1 MNGTALA
8 GTAPARTSAVRP
20 GTGLGRSDRERPV
33 MEENLLGGLS
43 ESDRHLVLSKM
54 SRRTYGTGEM
64 LILDGDVGDSMHI
77 IEEGKVAVR
86 KSTTRG
92 EVVTLTILG
101 PGASFGEQALLSAGA
116 RRTAHIVALEPV
128 VTRVMYRSDF
138 EALRRRHPAVERF
151 LVDALAAQVRR
162 LSGQVVDAL
171 YLHADQ
177 RVVKRLVDLAALY
190 DVGRPAIEI
199 PLRQEDLASM
209 AGITRPTANRVLR
222 QLAASGLISVRRGRT
237 TVLDQPGL
245 RRLLG

>member
-1 MNGTALA
+1 MD
-8 GTAPARTSAVRP
+8 S
-20 GTGLGRSDRERPV
+20 
-33 MEENLLGGLS
+33 NLLDGLS
-43 ESDRHLVLSKM
+43 DPDRDLVLSRM
-54 SRRTYGTGEM
+54 SRRSYAVGEM

-77 IEEGKVAVR
+77 IEQGKVAVR
-86 KSTTRG
+86 KSTVRG

-101 PGASFGEQALLSAGA
+101 PGASFGEQALLSTAA

-138 EALRRRHPAVERF
+138 EALRRRHPTVERF
-151 LVDALAAQVRR
+151 LVDALAEQVRR

-177 RVVKRLVDLAALY
+177 RVVKRLVDLASLY
-190 DVGRPAIEI
+190 DVGRTAIEI

-222 QLAASGLISVRRGRT
+222 QLAATGVITVRRGRT
-237 TVLDQPGL
+237 TVLDQAGL

>member
-1 MNGTALA
+1 MDT
-8 GTAPARTSAVRP
+8 
-20 GTGLGRSDRERPV
+20 
-33 MEENLLGGLS
+33 NLLDGLS
-43 ESDRHLVLSKM
+43 DPDRDLVLARM
-54 SRRTYGTGEM
+54 ARRSYSAGEM

-77 IEEGKVAVR
+77 IEQGKVAVR
-86 KSTTRG
+86 KSTVRG

-101 PGASFGEQALLSAGA
+101 PGASFGEQALLSTSA

-128 VTRVMYRSDF
+128 VTRAMYRSDF

-151 LVDALAAQVRR
+151 LVDALAEQVRR

-190 DVGRPAIEI
+190 DVGRTAIEI

-222 QLAASGLISVRRGRT
+222 QLAATGLITVHRGRT
-237 TVLDQPGL
+237 TVLDQAGL

>member
-1 MNGTALA
+1 MD
-8 GTAPARTSAVRP
+8 S
-20 GTGLGRSDRERPV
+20 
-33 MEENLLGGLS
+33 NLLDGLS
-43 ESDRHLVLSKM
+43 DPDRDLVLSRM
-54 SRRTYGTGEM
+54 SRRTYSVGEM

-77 IEEGKVAVR
+77 IEQGKVAVR
-86 KSTTRG
+86 KSTVRG

-101 PGASFGEQALLSAGA
+101 PGASFGEQALLSTAA

-138 EALRRRHPAVERF
+138 EALRRRHPTVERF
-151 LVDALAAQVRR
+151 LVDALAEQVRR

-177 RVVKRLVDLAALY
+177 RVVKRLVDLASLY
-190 DVGRPAIEI
+190 DVGRTAIEI

-222 QLAASGLISVRRGRT
+222 QLAATGVITVRRGRT
-237 TVLDQPGL
+237 TVLDQAGL

>member
-1 MNGTALA
+1 MDT
-8 GTAPARTSAVRP
+8 
-20 GTGLGRSDRERPV
+20 
-33 MEENLLGGLS
+33 NLLDGLS
-43 ESDRHLVLSKM
+43 DADRDLVLSRM
-54 SRRTYGTGEM
+54 SRRSYATGEM
-64 LILDGDVGDSMHI
+64 LIVDGDVGDSMHI
-77 IEEGKVAVR
+77 IEQGKVAVR
-86 KSTTRG
+86 KSTVKG

-128 VTRVMYRSDF
+128 VTRAMYRSDF

-151 LVDALAAQVRR
+151 LIEALAAQVRR

-190 DVGRPAIEI
+190 DTGRPSVEI

-222 QLAASGLISVRRGRT
+222 QLSASGLISVRRGRT
-237 TVLDQPGL
+237 TVLDQAAL
-245 RRLLG
+245 RRMLG